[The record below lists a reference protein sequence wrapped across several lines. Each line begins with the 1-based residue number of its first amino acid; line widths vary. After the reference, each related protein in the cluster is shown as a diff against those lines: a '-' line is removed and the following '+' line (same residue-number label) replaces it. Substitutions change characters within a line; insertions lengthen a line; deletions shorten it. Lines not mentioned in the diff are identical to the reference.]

1 MTKMVH
7 NANHWIWDQVM
18 AQFPIQFATQLETVT
33 SQTKIPSVNHQL
45 TQFLGGGIP
54 KGAITEM
61 GIPVGFAG
69 RSIVADFV
77 SHVTQTDLCLWVNGH
92 SDMRLYPPAW
102 ISRGVNPLKW
112 VVANSDS
119 PVRQLKASLMQ
130 PIFQLLVLDMES
142 HQLSA
147 EDIAFI
153 SIQARI
159 HRYAVVVI
167 RPFLLSNRQG
177 NSWAK
182 LRLNVTPNHKQLH
195 LSVIKGLSERQLTIP
210 NHVPSTVSR

>member
-33 SQTKIPSVNHQL
+33 SQAKIPSVNPRL

-69 RSIVADFV
+69 RSVVADFV

-153 SIQARI
+153 SMQARI

-182 LRLNVTPNHKQLH
+182 LRLNVTPNHNQLH

-210 NHVPSTVSR
+210 HHVPSAVSR